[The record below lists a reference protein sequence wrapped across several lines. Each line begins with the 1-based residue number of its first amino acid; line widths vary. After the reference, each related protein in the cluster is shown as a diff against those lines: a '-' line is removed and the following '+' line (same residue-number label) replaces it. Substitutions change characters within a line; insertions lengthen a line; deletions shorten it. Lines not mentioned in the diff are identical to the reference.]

1 MANFELTFLGTSGM
15 VPTKERNVTGLFIQ
29 YKGEGI
35 LFDCGEGTQ
44 RQMNI
49 CGINRNRVT
58 KILVSHW
65 HGDHVGGML
74 GLIQTIANKETNPKI
89 DIYGPPKS
97 EQFVEHMI
105 KSCIF
110 DVQIDLRV
118 HELDPKKGVERF
130 YEDEDIAVECAYLV
144 HKVPCLGYSIIEKE
158 RLNIDTAKQ
167 KKLGIPDGPY
177 LRKIKDGQSITLDGK
192 TIKPE
197 DICYTV
203 QRKKLTLLTD
213 TLLSDNC
220 FALAQEADLLICE
233 ASYDSSFEHKAKEY
247 KHMIASWAA
256 QIANQCNVKKLVLTH
271 FSQRYKTTQVIEEDA
286 RTYFPNVVCA
296 YDFMK
301 VRL

>member
-1 MANFELTFLGTSGM
+1 MASFELTFLGTSGM

-29 YKGEGI
+29 HKGEGI

-89 DIYGPPKS
+89 DVYGPPKS
-97 EQFVEHMI
+97 KQFVDHMI

-130 YEDEDIAVECAYLV
+130 YDDEELAIECAYLV

-158 RLNIDTAKQ
+158 RVNIDTAKQ
-167 KKLGIPDGPY
+167 KKLGVADGPH
-177 LRKIKDGQSITLDGK
+177 LRKIKEGKSITINGK
-192 TIKPE
+192 TIEPE
-197 DICYTV
+197 DITYRV
-203 QRKKLTLLTD
+203 QQKKITLLTD

-220 FALAQEADLLICE
+220 FALAKDADLLVCE
-233 ASYDSSFEHKAKEY
+233 ASYDSSLEEKALEY
-247 KHMIASWAA
+247 KHMTAKWGA
-256 QIANQCNVKKLVLTH
+256 QIANQANVKKLVLTH
-271 FSQRYKTTQVIEEDA
+271 YSQRYKTTQSIEEDA
-286 RTYFPNVVCA
+286 RTYFADVVCA
-296 YDFMK
+296 FDFMK